1 MSPVLS
7 KITTF
12 FLLIVLG
19 ILLKGKF
26 NGKAEKGA
34 LKTYILNVALPATI
48 FISLISI
55 NIDTQYF
62 YFPLLAILFNG
73 LIFLASPLILRVAK
87 IHKNPQKNR
96 TLLLLLPSFAPGLS
110 CFPIINE
117 FLGSEALAKASLF
130 DFGNKIFV
138 LLFLFIFAF
147 RLHHLTQKKQK
158 IESEKPYVTILKSL
172 FLEPINILIFVA
184 VMILATGNNINTIPP
199 IFVDLI
205 SKIKGTLTPL
215 VLIFIGLSVVFN
227 RKVIVEIIPT
237 LFLRA
242 GLCLLIVTVM
252 LQIFAVTIPNDILFF
267 MILSLSS
274 VSFWPFAHMSLI
286 DKIEQKAK
294 VKERTFDIAF
304 GLNYLAY
311 SLPFSTLLILGLLVK
326 GAYFINFSNLY
337 YVSVALLL
345 IGFGM
350 LLLMPN
356 KENLPDAVLS
366 KKKKW
371 RLIYFFTNLF

>member
-1 MSPVLS
+1 M
-7 KITTF
+7 
-12 FLLIVLG
+12 
-19 ILLKGKF
+19 
-26 NGKAEKGA
+26 
-34 LKTYILNVALPATI
+34 
-48 FISLISI
+48 
-55 NIDTQYF
+55 
-62 YFPLLAILFNG
+62 
-73 LIFLASPLILRVAK
+73 
-87 IHKNPQKNR
+87 
-96 TLLLLLPSFAPGLS
+96 LPSFAPGLS

-147 RLHHLTQKKQK
+147 RLHHVTQKKQK

-227 RKVIVEIIPT
+227 RKVIVEIIST

-337 YVSVALLL
+337 YVSAALLI

-371 RLIYFFTNLF
+371 RLIYFFINLF

>member
-286 DKIEQKAK
+286 DKMEQKAN